1 MAKNKVYLIK
11 SGENS
16 FVEET
21 EGVLGISGGKF
32 GFGTT
37 SPEADVHI
45 SGNTQIDGDLSV
57 KGNFST
63 VNQTTVQIDDKNIEL
78 GFVDSPTNLTADGG
92 GITLKGATDKTII
105 WQNSNSAWNFSDS
118 IHIDSEKSIS
128 TKEIK
133 GVNFSG
139 LNLLD
144 ESGSGVFIK
153 SGRIGVLND
162 SPAYDLDVSGSGN
175 FSEGLYVDGNAV
187 VTGEAGKW
195 RDGVSAG
202 DITYTG
208 GKVGISNDSPA
219 YDLDVSGSGNFSAGL
234 YVDGNAVVTGEAGK
248 WRSNSN
254 IGEII
259 YTGGNVG
266 ISNDSP
272 AYDLDVSGSANF
284 SAGLYVDGNAV
295 VTGEGGKWRDGVS
308 AGDITYT
315 GGNVGIGTDN
325 PIRDFYVDGDARIDG
340 DLEVNSQFKVG
351 QYGAIGDSQPIAHG
365 DIMKWDSTNSKWSVG
380 SNIPGGLVTGEV
392 PLGFIQALP
401 SGSSIYSISFVEE
414 YGAIPSI
421 STDLQIE
428 GEGGIIPYVLSG
440 VSESG
445 YNLVFSRE
453 IPNNNYR
460 VHTTFGGRPV
470 YWNTGSSASVNY
482 EDGDVNILRDLTVSG
497 NLTVDGTQLIVNTET
512 IKLEDHNIEIAS
524 NATYDS
530 ISDAGISWGTDPL
543 GGVSPVSLTYTYGQ
557 GFSFGGGSVGIGTT
571 NPSSRLTV
579 NPGSVTNAGTW
590 SDSALAITNPTNIG
604 SYSQISF
611 GYTVGTI
618 NAAAYL
624 GFVSTNQGSNG
635 YGDLVFGTRSV
646 NTDTAPTER
655 MRINSNGNVGIGTTN
670 PDAPLTISRTH
681 TNGSP
686 GIDNFITLDA
696 TEKSGQNL
704 EPGDGVGIL
713 FKVPVESQSSS
724 VGARIAAVRE
734 GGTENATSTE
744 LVFQVSQQDE
754 TLDEAM
760 RIDRDGNVGIGTT
773 NPESVLQV
781 QGKQEY
787 ANSASDLATSVTK
800 SALRVRGSNNSSDSL
815 WMGVENVNANP
826 YIQGSNGSGS
836 NAKNI
841 SINPFGGNVGI
852 GTTNPGATL
861 HVKASDDST
870 NALAFWVVNKAHNN
884 SIISAYENGDVSLG
898 ALTYKDASGN
908 VGIGTTN
915 PSQGKLVTTGYGGH
929 SNTRSFVAIAHNNNV
944 ESYFRIARMGAGDS
958 TSISLANNYN
968 RDVPAYQTD
977 DNTAGISD
985 ITFRDEGSLS
995 FSTGAVGTTEPV
1007 EKMRITSGG
1016 NVGIGTTSPGAKL
1029 DIAVSSGDAALLV
1042 RNATQTL
1049 RFDQNSIRTSTSNDL
1064 GIFTSGNSGQIYLK
1078 QSNGNVG
1085 IGTTNPSAK
1094 LTLPASESIS
1104 FDDSSGNSK
1113 CEINSGAAGTL
1124 QLQGDL
1130 DLRFKTTVE
1139 AMRINSNGNVGIGT
1153 TNPSAGRLDV
1163 WQTESTS
1170 DSCIKTVRPGT
1181 AERTHLAFYNAN
1193 GIVGTIEAGGTTTS
1207 YNTSSD
1213 YRLKENVVEVDNAI
1227 ERVNKLKPC
1236 RFNFIADPEK
1246 IVDGFLA
1253 HEVQEVVPEA
1263 ISGEKDAV
1271 REEEC
1276 EIAPAE
1282 LDDDGNV
1289 VTEAEMGT
1297 KEVPEYQGI
1306 DQSKLVPLLTKAIQE
1321 QQKLIESQ
1329 QSKINDLVSRVE
1341 YLES

>member
-1 MAKNKVYLIK
+1 
-11 SGENS
+11 
-16 FVEET
+16 
-21 EGVLGISGGKF
+21 
-32 GFGTT
+32 
-37 SPEADVHI
+37 
-45 SGNTQIDGDLSV
+45 
-57 KGNFST
+57 
-63 VNQTTVQIDDKNIEL
+63 
-78 GFVDSPTNLTADGG
+78 
-92 GITLKGATDKTII
+92 
-105 WQNSNSAWNFSDS
+105 
-118 IHIDSEKSIS
+118 
-128 TKEIK
+128 
-133 GVNFSG
+133 
-139 LNLLD
+139 
-144 ESGSGVFIK
+144 
-153 SGRIGVLND
+153 
-162 SPAYDLDVSGSGN
+162 
-175 FSEGLYVDGNAV
+175 
-187 VTGEAGKW
+187 
-195 RDGVSAG
+195 VSAG

-704 EPGDGVGIL
+704 EAGDGVGIL

-773 NPESVLQV
+773 NP
-781 QGKQEY
+781 
-787 ANSASDLATSVTK
+787 
-800 SALRVRGSNNSSDSL
+800 
-815 WMGVENVNANP
+815 
-826 YIQGSNGSGS
+826 
-836 NAKNI
+836 
-841 SINPFGGNVGI
+841 
-852 GTTNPGATL
+852 GATL

-898 ALTYKDASGN
+898 ALTYKDASGNVGIGTTNPSGKLDISSSSTNIDTSSTDGDFVNIRNQNSTTNNFSSIGFFDNSNELTSRIASIRGTSNGRGSLAFINGRTSDGSKVEMMRIDSNGN

-1007 EKMRITSGG
+1007 EKMRITSG
-1016 NVGIGTTSPGAKL
+1016 
-1029 DIAVSSGDAALLV
+1029 
-1042 RNATQTL
+1042 
-1049 RFDQNSIRTSTSNDL
+1049 
-1064 GIFTSGNSGQIYLK
+1064 
-1078 QSNGNVG
+1078 GNVG

>member
-259 YTGGNVG
+259 YTGGNVGISNDSPAYDLDVSGSGNFSAGLYVDGNAVVTGEGGKWRDGVSAGDITYTGGNVG

-704 EPGDGVGIL
+704 EAGDGVGIL

-852 GTTNPGATL
+852 GTTNPGAKL
-861 HVKASDDST
+861 DISSSST
-870 NALAFWVVNKAHNN
+870 NIDILSTDGDFVNIRNQNSTTNNFSSIGFFDSSNELTSRIASIRGTSNGRGSLAF
-884 SIISAYENGDVSLG
+884 INGQTSDGL
-898 ALTYKDASGN
+898 K
-908 VGIGTTN
+908 
-915 PSQGKLVTTGYGGH
+915 
-929 SNTRSFVAIAHNNNV
+929 V
-944 ESYFRIARMGAGDS
+944 EM
-958 TSISLANNYN
+958 
-968 RDVPAYQTD
+968 
-977 DNTAGISD
+977 
-985 ITFRDEGSLS
+985 
-995 FSTGAVGTTEPV
+995 
-1007 EKMRITSGG
+1007 MRITSDG

>member
-272 AYDLDVSGSANF
+272 AYDLDVSGSGNF

-704 EPGDGVGIL
+704 EAGDGVGIL

-852 GTTNPGATL
+852 GTTNPGAKL
-861 HVKASDDST
+861 DISSSST
-870 NALAFWVVNKAHNN
+870 NIDILSTDGDFVNIRNQNSTTNNFSSIGFFDSSNELTSRIASIRGTSNGRGSLAF
-884 SIISAYENGDVSLG
+884 INGQTSDGL
-898 ALTYKDASGN
+898 K
-908 VGIGTTN
+908 
-915 PSQGKLVTTGYGGH
+915 
-929 SNTRSFVAIAHNNNV
+929 V
-944 ESYFRIARMGAGDS
+944 EM
-958 TSISLANNYN
+958 
-968 RDVPAYQTD
+968 
-977 DNTAGISD
+977 
-985 ITFRDEGSLS
+985 
-995 FSTGAVGTTEPV
+995 
-1007 EKMRITSGG
+1007 MRITSDG

>member
-272 AYDLDVSGSANF
+272 AYDLDVSGSGNFSAGLYVDGNAVVTGEGGKWRDGVSAGDITYTGGNVGISNDSPAYDLDVSGSGNF

-670 PDAPLTISRTH
+670 PAGLLHLASDGPAILLTDKTNNTDAVIS
-681 TNGSP
+681 TNNGGDVILNADLNDESGVNDP
-686 GIDNFITLDA
+686 SQIQFKIDG
-696 TEKSGQNL
+696 EH
-704 EPGDGVGIL
+704 V
-713 FKVPVESQSSS
+713 
-724 VGARIAAVRE
+724 
-734 GGTENATSTE
+734 
-744 LVFQVSQQDE
+744 
-754 TLDEAM
+754 M
-760 RIDRDGNVGIGTT
+760 RITSSGNVGIGTT
-773 NPESVLQV
+773 S
-781 QGKQEY
+781 
-787 ANSASDLATSVTK
+787 
-800 SALRVRGSNNSSDSL
+800 
-815 WMGVENVNANP
+815 
-826 YIQGSNGSGS
+826 
-836 NAKNI
+836 
-841 SINPFGGNVGI
+841 
-852 GTTNPGATL
+852 PGAKLDIAVSSGDAALLVRNATQTL
-861 HVKASDDST
+861 RFDQ
-870 NALAFWVVNKAHNN
+870 N
-884 SIISAYENGDVSLG
+884 SIRTSTSNDLG
-898 ALTYKDASGN
+898 IFTSGNSGQIYLKQSNGN

-1016 NVGIGTTSPGAKL
+1016 NVGIGTT
-1029 DIAVSSGDAALLV
+1029 
-1042 RNATQTL
+1042 
-1049 RFDQNSIRTSTSNDL
+1049 
-1064 GIFTSGNSGQIYLK
+1064 
-1078 QSNGNVG
+1078 
-1085 IGTTNPSAK
+1085 NPSAK

-1153 TNPSAGRLDV
+1153 TNPSAKTHIKNSNASFGILV
-1163 WQTESTS
+1163 ENS
-1170 DSCIKTVRPGT
+1170 DITYGT
-1181 AERTHLAFYNAN
+1181 AVIAHTATSGTRYLVDFRAS
-1193 GIVGTIEAGGTTTS
+1193 GIGNSFQVGTITTDGTNTS

-1213 YRLKENVVEVDNAI
+1213 YRLKENVVEVDDAI